1 MNTFQKVLRSLNNAG
16 AEFVVIGGHAVMFH
30 GYPRSTDDLDLLYP
44 QSADN
49 SEKLA
54 RAIAPFVPGVAPA
67 DFMGPKDEFAI
78 IRTGSARI
86 ALLPEIDGV
95 DTKLA
100 LSSAIHTELFGEPVR
115 MISRALLIA
124 NKSATSRL
132 KDKAD
137 VEELE
142 ARAESTDGDTE

>member
-1 MNTFQKVLRSLNNAG
+1 MKTFQKVLRSLNNAG

-30 GYPRSTDDLDLLYP
+30 GYPRSTDDLDLLYT
-44 QSADN
+44 QSSEN

-54 RAIAPFVPGVAPA
+54 RAIAPFVAGVTAA
-67 DFMGPKDEFAI
+67 DFMGPADEFAI
-78 IRTGSARI
+78 IRTGGVRI
-86 ALLPEIDGV
+86 DLLPEIDGV
-95 DTKLA
+95 NTELA
-100 LSSAIHTELFGEPVR
+100 LSSAVDTQLFGEPVR

-142 ARAESTDGDTE
+142 ARGDEAD